1 VLSTL
6 KLPLLH
12 EIVLPAEQH
21 PASARQLGG
30 FDTQQGGWVHGC
42 VCVWGGVAVGE
53 FCATSST
60 LSNQAVRRATRS
72 GRNMLGIGGVRL
84 KGGVPPTSAV
94 LHSPPPRAQGVAAA
108 LATLAKEGGPI
119 AELVIGA
126 AIAAVADEL
135 LTRAGP
141 AARAAVG
148 MPDGW
153 QLPAGPP
160 GQQQAAAAAAADP
173 NAQAVLDRSQKA
185 LLLMARVLRTD
196 AKTAMALAGVKLAE
210 AQVQAVRAPGSRT
223 SAQQRQQRH
232 QELAAAQAAA
242 VAAVEAAA
250 PAAGS
255 SALLLESGLQEGELL
270 LARQSI
276 LALASAVAPAAAAVV
291 AGAGAPLPPTFAGEG
306 CQALLRTV
314 VLHCAEL
321 HTRWLSNGIHVLLQH
336 GWQRG
341 APLLEAVPP
350 FDTASILQE
359 RSSRCSCAAPH
370 NLPPPP

>member
-1 VLSTL
+1 
-6 KLPLLH
+6 
-12 EIVLPAEQH
+12 
-21 PASARQLGG
+21 
-30 FDTQQGGWVHGC
+30 
-42 VCVWGGVAVGE
+42 
-53 FCATSST
+53 
-60 LSNQAVRRATRS
+60 
-72 GRNMLGIGGVRL
+72 MLGIGGVRL
-84 KGGVPPTSAV
+84 KGGCHRR
-94 LHSPPPRAQGVAAA
+94 LLFSPPPIQGVAAA

-126 AIAAVADEL
+126 AIAAVADGL

-321 HTRWLSNGIHVLLQH
+321 HTRLLYNGTHVLLQH

-341 APLLEAVPP
+341 ALLLEAVPTY
-350 FDTASILQE
+350 DTASILQE
-359 RSSRCSCAAPH
+359 RSSRCRCAAPH
-370 NLPPPP
+370 NFHPPPR